1 MSTTDAT
8 ISTITRARLNQL
20 RSADE
25 PATAMTI
32 GGQTL
37 EVTRSPCALLAT
49 FFPLD
54 ELRFRVSRVA
64 P

>member
-1 MSTTDAT
+1 
-8 ISTITRARLNQL
+8 
-20 RSADE
+20 
-25 PATAMTI
+25 MTI
-32 GGQTL
+32 GGQPL
-37 EVTRSPCALLAT
+37 DVTRSPCALLAT